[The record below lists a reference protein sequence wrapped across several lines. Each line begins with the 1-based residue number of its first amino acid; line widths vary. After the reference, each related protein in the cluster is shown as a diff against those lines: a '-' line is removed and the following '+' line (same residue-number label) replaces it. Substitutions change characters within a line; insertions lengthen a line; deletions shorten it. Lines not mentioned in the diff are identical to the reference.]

1 MAEIVK
7 LGLAS
12 SARLS
17 LMNSLASSNGTVLNY
32 YKDHL

>member
-12 SARLS
+12 STKFS
-17 LMNSLASSNGTVLNY
+17 LVNSLGCSNETLLKY
-32 YKDHL
+32 YNDHL